1 MYEDVKQV
9 FIVSARTVSELL
21 DGVPDGSTS
30 TRIVVRDDE
39 NSMQA
44 ISVIKFVLLFASHKH
59 VIKEILWQII
69 FVKLKNDR

>member
-44 ISVIKFVLLFASHKH
+44 ISVIKFVLLFAFHKH